1 MKSSRVF
8 LPLAAG
14 LLLGSGTAW
23 SVHHL
28 RSSSPVRGASAA
40 APSVAPS
47 ASPTNIPTPSLT
59 LPGPLADAEAD
70 AALDAFLA
78 LPPLAKD
85 APAPEVEDRIARLH
99 ALLTLLPD
107 SRFDRLF
114 AALATRLG
122 DAEARVRRVAFEIWC
137 ERAAPSAARWA
148 LSIAPGEAINAAA
161 RSRYLTQAATA
172 WARDDFA
179 SAWAWAGSIADAKL
193 RQSLLP
199 GLLAQLASTDP
210 QKALA
215 LLPSGDEELA
225 RAARSSIFQTWATR
239 DPAAAILSMAASLL
253 DERGQEWPVR
263 QALIKWGAKDP
274 KAAIAWAAAQPPA
287 DGESYRSL
295 LANIGWSLT
304 DNPEAVRPFVDALLD
319 HGDFA
324 GRAGALQ
331 NIVGSWIRNDPK
343 ATVAW
348 LDTVPDVALRSDL
361 AARAFAYLEP
371 GKPDQLLALAQ
382 RLPSAEARDEALAQ
396 HLTSWAKKD
405 PDATLAWLADNPAPE
420 LAAASRKVE
429 GVLLGTLAASD
440 PQAALARWQTL
451 PADAPRAEIASQL
464 ALSWAKS
471 DPAAAARWF
480 AQQLPAD
487 FSKNP
492 AYAQQSHELGRIASG
507 WATRDPVGYAEWTQ
521 SLPEGLARNQ
531 ALNALSGGYWMYDSQ
546 ESDPPPRAGY
556 ANQLAQIKDA
566 TLRDRVLVSHLS
578 RWIKSDRQAARAW
591 IDSNDALSPEAAA
604 RILAADDA
612 NN

>member
-23 SVHHL
+23 SVHQL
-28 RSSSPVRGASAA
+28 RSSSPVRGASDA

-47 ASPTNIPTPSLT
+47 ASQTNINAPSLT
-59 LPGPLADAEAD
+59 LPEPLADAEAD
-70 AALDAFLA
+70 AALDAYLA

-85 APAPEVEDRIARLH
+85 APAAEIDDRVSRLQ

-114 AALATRLG
+114 AALASRIG
-122 DAEARVRRVAFEIWC
+122 DAEARVRRAAFEIWC
-137 ERAAPSAARWA
+137 ERAAPAAARWA
-148 LSIAPGEAINAAA
+148 LAIAPGEAINAAA
-161 RSRYLTQAATA
+161 RSRYITQAATA

-179 SAWAWAGSIADAKL
+179 SAWAWAGAIADAKL
-193 RQSLLP
+193 RQSLLL

-215 LLPSGDEELA
+215 LLPTGDEPLE
-225 RAARSSIFQTWATR
+225 RAARRSIFQTWAER
-239 DPAAAILSMAASLL
+239 DPAAAIRGLGTSIL
-253 DERGQEWPVR
+253 DERGQEWSV
-263 QALIKWGAKDP
+263 QQVLAKWAVKDP
-274 KAAIAWAAAQPPA
+274 KAALAWAAAQPPA
-287 DGESYRSL
+287 DGESYRSV
-295 LANIGWSLT
+295 LANIGWQLT
-304 DNPEAVRPFVDALLD
+304 NSPEAVRPFVDALLAHD
-319 HGDFA
+319 DFV

-331 NIVGSWIRNDPK
+331 NIVGAWIRNDPQ

-361 AARAFAYLEP
+361 ASRAFAYLEP

-382 RLPSAEARDEALAQ
+382 RLPTEVRDQTLAQ
-396 HLTSWAKKD
+396 HLSAWAKKD
-405 PDATLAWLADNPAPE
+405 PDAALAWLAANPAPE

-451 PADAPRAEIASQL
+451 PADAPRAEIASLL
-464 ALSWAKS
+464 ALSWAKN

-480 AQQLPAD
+480 ARQLPAD
-487 FSKNP
+487 LAQNP
-492 AYAQQSHELGRIASG
+492 AYAQQSRELGRIASG
-507 WATRDPVGYAEWTQ
+507 WAIRDPAGYAEWTQ
-521 SLPEGLARNQ
+521 TLPEGIARNQ
-531 ALNALSGGYWMYDSQ
+531 ALNAFDGGYQIYDGQ
-546 ESDPPPRAGY
+546 EADPPPRAGY

-566 TLRDRVLVSHLS
+566 ALRDRVLVTHLS

-591 IDSNDALSPEAAA
+591 IESNDALSPEAAA
-604 RILAADDA
+604 RILSADDA
-612 NN
+612 TN